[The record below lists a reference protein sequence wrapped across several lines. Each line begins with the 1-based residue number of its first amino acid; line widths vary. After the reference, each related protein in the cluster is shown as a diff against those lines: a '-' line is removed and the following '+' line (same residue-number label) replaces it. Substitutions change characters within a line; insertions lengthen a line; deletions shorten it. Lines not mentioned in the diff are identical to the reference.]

1 MFGGGDGPSNP
12 TDGGPQAP
20 QAPQMPPKKLFR
32 VHRFSID
39 QATPPGTLETL
50 TIEAHFMAPLD
61 RGGMAF
67 NIYDFETPQGV
78 STIRVLNDY
87 YDIEQLAPTGIIH

>member
-1 MFGGGDGPSNP
+1 MFGGPEGPGNP
-12 TDGGPQAP
+12 ADGGPQAP
-20 QAPQMPPKKLFR
+20 QAPQMPPRKLFKVTR
-32 VHRFSID
+32 WNSQTDVW
-39 QATPPGTLETL
+39 ETF

-61 RGGMAF
+61 EGAMAF
-67 NIYDFETPQGV
+67 NVYDFETPQGV